1 MKSAFFH
8 NLSLQKKF
16 ILVTAIAVI
25 ILMFIIGFMVT
36 EREKG
41 IMHRDIERQGRILA
55 ETLAI
60 PVMDDLSKNVLF
72 GRLGLVQEGRMIGNY
87 FSEIFE
93 NSNIDLIYLAVL
105 DEHGKVISHNDRH
118 EYGNVYH
125 DPKTLNA
132 LASDS
137 TIVQHYHDR
146 TISHEAL
153 DVATPLMLGKK
164 RWGTLKF
171 GLSLEKVDKQIH
183 NTVVSTLVFT
193 VVLLIAGLCIIV
205 LLSRRFIRPITQL
218 ARTMESAGGDMLD
231 VKVDVKGKDEIA
243 SLGQSFNRMIDRI
256 RESNFELEQTHEKLL
271 KFARTIEKTG
281 GDMLDVKV
289 DIKGNDEIALLG
301 QSFNSMI
308 DRIRE
313 SNFELEQT
321 HEKLLQSQKLASL
334 GILASGVAHE
344 INNPLGGMFNCVQ
357 MLEQNGDDKDFR
369 QQYLKLIK
377 DGLVRIEDTVGKLLW
392 MSRKQGKNL
401 QTVGIKQTVKDIYP
415 FIEHRIEKKNI
426 TYNEHIQDDITV
438 SIDPID
444 LQQVM
449 INLMINAI
457 QSMKQGGTLSVN
469 AFRNNSK
476 VILEVSDTGDGI
488 EEENLDKI
496 FDPFYTTK
504 RPGEG
509 TGLGLWLTYEIV
521 KNYDG
526 EISVHSKK
534 GKGSTF
540 TIKFNRV

>member
-1 MKSAFFH
+1 
-8 NLSLQKKF
+8 
-16 ILVTAIAVI
+16 
-25 ILMFIIGFMVT
+25 
-36 EREKG
+36 
-41 IMHRDIERQGRILA
+41 
-55 ETLAI
+55 
-60 PVMDDLSKNVLF
+60 
-72 GRLGLVQEGRMIGNY
+72 
-87 FSEIFE
+87 
-93 NSNIDLIYLAVL
+93 
-105 DEHGKVISHNDRH
+105 
-118 EYGNVYH
+118 
-125 DPKTLNA
+125 
-132 LASDS
+132 
-137 TIVQHYHDR
+137 
-146 TISHEAL
+146 
-153 DVATPLMLGKK
+153 
-164 RWGTLKF
+164 
-171 GLSLEKVDKQIH
+171 
-183 NTVVSTLVFT
+183 
-193 VVLLIAGLCIIV
+193 
-205 LLSRRFIRPITQL
+205 
-218 ARTMESAGGDMLD
+218 
-231 VKVDVKGKDEIA
+231 
-243 SLGQSFNRMIDRI
+243 
-256 RESNFELEQTHEKLL
+256 
-271 KFARTIEKTG
+271 
-281 GDMLDVKV
+281 
-289 DIKGNDEIALLG
+289 
-301 QSFNSMI
+301 
-308 DRIRE
+308 
-313 SNFELEQT
+313 
-321 HEKLLQSQKLASL
+321 
-334 GILASGVAHE
+334 
-344 INNPLGGMFNCVQ
+344 